1 MVTIYLTIVP
11 AKALKDG
18 KQKVRIAVSHRSQ
31 TRHIVTDV
39 VLNSAKEWKNGKV
52 VKRGDASYLNQK
64 LLARLNDVQH
74 IVDEIP
80 YTEGI
85 SCSEL
90 VETIQQTKTRKSHT
104 LRSAFEEMQEVST
117 AKESTKTVYRCCF
130 NFITSIIPEKTLVNH
145 ITPLM
150 VNRLVKEG
158 SRKVSPASL
167 QCRVAFLS
175 QIINYCQ
182 RNGYTEFITNPTEG
196 LNKNVIAIRQNWLSP
211 DEIRNIRDCEIQKKD
226 FVKFRDIFMLSYY
239 LGGINIIDIAKIN
252 FNECSDTLHY
262 IRTKTERKA
271 KANPFVEFSIPNEA
285 KQIIDKYKGRN
296 GHLGISISPEIRI
309 CKIFGEIVRRYRDT
323 LNLPSLTFY
332 SARKS
337 FAQHAFMLGESES
350 VIDYVLGHSLG
361 GGKNKMLY
369 SYVKVTP
376 EMATAC
382 VRKVCD
388 FIASSRNF

>member
-1 MVTIYLTIVP
+1 MATLYLTVVQ

-18 KQKVRIAVSHRSQ
+18 KQKVRIAVAHRSQ
-31 TRHIVTDV
+31 TRYIVTDV

-52 VKRGDASYLNQK
+52 VKRDDASYLNQK

-74 IVDEIP
+74 ILDEIP
-80 YTEGI
+80 YTEGLT
-85 SCSEL
+85 CTEL
-90 VETIQQTKTRKSHT
+90 VETIQHAKAKKSHT
-104 LRSAFEEMQEVST
+104 LRSAFEELQETST
-117 AKESTKTVYRCCF
+117 AKESSKTVYRCCF
-130 NFITSIIPEKTLVNH
+130 NFITSIIPGKTLVNH

-150 VNRLVKEG
+150 VSRLVKEG
-158 SRKVSPASL
+158 SRKISPISL
-167 QCRVAFLS
+167 QCRVALLS

>member
-31 TRHIVTDV
+31 TRYIVTDV
-39 VLNSAKEWKNGKV
+39 ILNSAKEWKNGKV
-52 VKRGDASYLNQK
+52 VKRGDATYLNQK

-74 IVDEIP
+74 ILDEIP
-80 YTEGI
+80 YTEGLT
-85 SCSEL
+85 CGEL
-90 VETIQQTKTRKSHT
+90 VETIQHAKAKKSHT

-150 VNRLVKEG
+150 VSRLVKEG
-158 SRKVSPASL
+158 SRKVSPVSL
-167 QCRVAFLS
+167 QSRVALLS

-182 RNGYTEFITNPTEG
+182 RNGYTEFLTNPTGG

-285 KQIIDKYKGRN
+285 KLIIDKYKERN
-296 GHLGISISPEIRI
+296 GHLGISISPEMRI
-309 CKIFGEIVRRYRDT
+309 SKIFGNIVRRYRDT
-323 LNLPSLTFY
+323 LNLPQLTFY

-350 VIDYVLGHSLG
+350 IIDYVLGHSLG

>member
-1 MVTIYLTIVP
+1 MATLYLTVVQ

-18 KQKVRIAVSHRSQ
+18 KQKVRIAVAHRSQ
-31 TRHIVTDV
+31 TRYIVTDV
-39 VLNSAKEWKNGKV
+39 VLNSAKEWKKGKV
-52 VKRGDASYLNQK
+52 VKRDDASYLNQK

-74 IVDEIP
+74 ILDEIP
-80 YTEGI
+80 YTEGLT
-85 SCSEL
+85 CTEL
-90 VETIQQTKTRKSHT
+90 VETIQHAKAKKSHT
-104 LRSAFEEMQEVST
+104 LRSAFEELQETST
-117 AKESTKTVYRCCF
+117 AKESSKTVYRCCF

-150 VNRLVKEG
+150 VSRLVKEG
-158 SRKVSPASL
+158 SRKISPISL
-167 QCRVAFLS
+167 QCRVALLS

>member
-1 MVTIYLTIVP
+1 MATLYLTVVQ

-18 KQKVRIAVSHRSQ
+18 KQKVRIAVAHRSQ
-31 TRHIVTDV
+31 TRYIVTDV

-52 VKRGDASYLNQK
+52 VKRDDASYLNQK

-74 IVDEIP
+74 ILDEIP
-80 YTEGI
+80 YTEGLT
-85 SCSEL
+85 CTEL
-90 VETIQQTKTRKSHT
+90 VETIQHAKAKKSHT
-104 LRSAFEEMQEVST
+104 LRSAFEELQETST
-117 AKESTKTVYRCCF
+117 AKESSKTVYRCCF

-150 VNRLVKEG
+150 VSRLVKEG
-158 SRKVSPASL
+158 SRKISPISL
-167 QCRVAFLS
+167 QCRVALLS

-211 DEIRNIRDCEIQKKD
+211 DEIRNIRDCEIQRKD

-262 IRTKTERKA
+262 IRTKTERNA
-271 KANPFVEFSIPNEA
+271 KANPFVEFSIPYEA
-285 KQIIDKYKGRN
+285 KLIIDKYKEKN
-296 GHLGISISPEIRI
+296 GHLGISISPEMRI
-309 CKIFGEIVRRYRDT
+309 CKTFGNIVRRYRDT
-323 LNLPSLTFY
+323 LNLPQLTFY

>member
-1 MVTIYLTIVP
+1 
-11 AKALKDG
+11 
-18 KQKVRIAVSHRSQ
+18 
-31 TRHIVTDV
+31 
-39 VLNSAKEWKNGKV
+39 
-52 VKRGDASYLNQK
+52 
-64 LLARLNDVQH
+64 
-74 IVDEIP
+74 
-80 YTEGI
+80 
-85 SCSEL
+85 
-90 VETIQQTKTRKSHT
+90 
-104 LRSAFEEMQEVST
+104 
-117 AKESTKTVYRCCF
+117 
-130 NFITSIIPEKTLVNH
+130 
-145 ITPLM
+145 
-150 VNRLVKEG
+150 
-158 SRKVSPASL
+158 
-167 QCRVAFLS
+167 
-175 QIINYCQ
+175 
-182 RNGYTEFITNPTEG
+182 
-196 LNKNVIAIRQNWLSP
+196 
-211 DEIRNIRDCEIQKKD
+211 
-226 FVKFRDIFMLSYY
+226 MLSYY

-285 KQIIDKYKGRN
+285 KQIINKYKGRN
-296 GHLGISISPEIRI
+296 GHLGISISPEMRI
-309 CKIFGEIVRRYRDT
+309 CKIFGYIARKYRDT

-361 GGKNKMLY
+361 GGKNNMLY

>member
-1 MVTIYLTIVP
+1 MATLYLTVVQ

-18 KQKVRIAVSHRSQ
+18 KQKVRIAVAHRSQ
-31 TRHIVTDV
+31 TRYIVTDV

-52 VKRGDASYLNQK
+52 VKRDDASYLNQK

-74 IVDEIP
+74 ILDEIP
-80 YTEGI
+80 YTEGLT
-85 SCSEL
+85 CTEL
-90 VETIQQTKTRKSHT
+90 VETIQHAKAKKSHT
-104 LRSAFEEMQEVST
+104 LRSAFEELQETST
-117 AKESTKTVYRCCF
+117 AKESSKTVYRCCF

-150 VNRLVKEG
+150 VSRLVKEG
-158 SRKVSPASL
+158 SRKISPISL
-167 QCRVAFLS
+167 QCRVALLS

-211 DEIRNIRDCEIQKKD
+211 DEIRNIRDCEIQRKD

-296 GHLGISISPEIRI
+296 GHLAISISPEIRI
-309 CKIFGEIVRRYRDT
+309 CKIFGQIVRRYRNS

>member
-1 MVTIYLTIVP
+1 MATIYLTIVP

-31 TRHIVTDV
+31 TRYIVTDV

-52 VKRGDASYLNQK
+52 VKRGDATYLNQK

-182 RNGYTEFITNPTEG
+182 RNGYTEFIKNPTEG

-382 VRKVCD
+382 ARL
-388 FIASSRNF
+388 FHLR

>member
-1 MVTIYLTIVP
+1 MATLYLTVVQ

-18 KQKVRIAVSHRSQ
+18 KQKVRIAVAHRSQ
-31 TRHIVTDV
+31 TRYIVTDV

-52 VKRGDASYLNQK
+52 VKRDDASYLNQK

-74 IVDEIP
+74 ILDEIP
-80 YTEGI
+80 YTEGLT
-85 SCSEL
+85 CTEL
-90 VETIQQTKTRKSHT
+90 VETIQHAKAKKSHT
-104 LRSAFEEMQEVST
+104 LRSAFEELQETST
-117 AKESTKTVYRCCF
+117 AKESSKTVYRCCF

-150 VNRLVKEG
+150 VSRLVKEG
-158 SRKVSPASL
+158 SRKISPISL
-167 QCRVAFLS
+167 QCRVALLS

-211 DEIRNIRDCEIQKKD
+211 DEIRNIRDCEIQRKD

-296 GHLGISISPEIRI
+296 GHLGISISPEMRI
-309 CKIFGEIVRRYRDT
+309 CKIFGDIARKYRGT

-361 GGKNKMLY
+361 GGKNNMLY

>member
-1 MVTIYLTIVP
+1 MATLYLTVVQ

-18 KQKVRIAVSHRSQ
+18 KQKVRIAVAHRSQ
-31 TRHIVTDV
+31 TRYIVTDV

-52 VKRGDASYLNQK
+52 VKRDDASYLNQK

-74 IVDEIP
+74 ILDEIP
-80 YTEGI
+80 YTEGLT
-85 SCSEL
+85 CTEL
-90 VETIQQTKTRKSHT
+90 VETIQHAKAKKSHT
-104 LRSAFEEMQEVST
+104 LRSAFEELQETST
-117 AKESTKTVYRCCF
+117 AKESSKTVYRCCF

-150 VNRLVKEG
+150 VSRLVKEG
-158 SRKVSPASL
+158 SRKISPISL
-167 QCRVAFLS
+167 QCRVALLS

-296 GHLGISISPEIRI
+296 GHLAISISPEIRI

>member
-1 MVTIYLTIVP
+1 
-11 AKALKDG
+11 
-18 KQKVRIAVSHRSQ
+18 
-31 TRHIVTDV
+31 
-39 VLNSAKEWKNGKV
+39 
-52 VKRGDASYLNQK
+52 
-64 LLARLNDVQH
+64 
-74 IVDEIP
+74 
-80 YTEGI
+80 
-85 SCSEL
+85 
-90 VETIQQTKTRKSHT
+90 
-104 LRSAFEEMQEVST
+104 
-117 AKESTKTVYRCCF
+117 
-130 NFITSIIPEKTLVNH
+130 
-145 ITPLM
+145 
-150 VNRLVKEG
+150 
-158 SRKVSPASL
+158 
-167 QCRVAFLS
+167 
-175 QIINYCQ
+175 
-182 RNGYTEFITNPTEG
+182 
-196 LNKNVIAIRQNWLSP
+196 
-211 DEIRNIRDCEIQKKD
+211 
-226 FVKFRDIFMLSYY
+226 MLSYY

>member
-1 MVTIYLTIVP
+1 MATLYLTVVQ

-18 KQKVRIAVSHRSQ
+18 KQKVRIAVAHRSQ
-31 TRHIVTDV
+31 TRYIVTDV

-52 VKRGDASYLNQK
+52 VKRDDASYLNQK

-74 IVDEIP
+74 ILDEIP
-80 YTEGI
+80 YTEGLT
-85 SCSEL
+85 CTEL
-90 VETIQQTKTRKSHT
+90 VETIQHAKAKKSHT
-104 LRSAFEEMQEVST
+104 LRSAFEELQETST
-117 AKESTKTVYRCCF
+117 AKESSKTVYRCCF

-150 VNRLVKEG
+150 VSRLVKEG
-158 SRKVSPASL
+158 SRKISPISL
-167 QCRVAFLS
+167 QCRVALLS

-211 DEIRNIRDCEIQKKD
+211 DEIRNIRDCEIQRKD

-296 GHLGISISPEIRI
+296 GHLGISISPEMRI
-309 CKIFGEIVRRYRDT
+309 CKIFGDIARKYRDT

>member
-31 TRHIVTDV
+31 TRYIVTDV

-52 VKRGDASYLNQK
+52 VKRGDATYLNQK

-90 VETIQQTKTRKSHT
+90 VETIQQAKTRKSHT

-158 SRKVSPASL
+158 CRKVSPASL

-296 GHLGISISPEIRI
+296 GHLAISISPEIRI

-388 FIASSRNF
+388 FITSSRNF

>member
-31 TRHIVTDV
+31 TRYIVTDV

-52 VKRGDASYLNQK
+52 VKRGDATYLNQK

-90 VETIQQTKTRKSHT
+90 VETIQQAKTRKSHT

-158 SRKVSPASL
+158 CRKVSPASL

-296 GHLGISISPEIRI
+296 GHLAISISPEIRI

>member
-1 MVTIYLTIVP
+1 MATLYLTVVQ

-18 KQKVRIAVSHRSQ
+18 KQKVRIAVAHRSQ
-31 TRHIVTDV
+31 TRYIVTDV

-52 VKRGDASYLNQK
+52 VKRDDASYLNQK

-74 IVDEIP
+74 ILDEIP
-80 YTEGI
+80 YTEGLT
-85 SCSEL
+85 CTEL
-90 VETIQQTKTRKSHT
+90 VETIQHAKAKKSHT
-104 LRSAFEEMQEVST
+104 LRSAFEELQETST
-117 AKESTKTVYRCCF
+117 AKESSKTVYRCCF

-150 VNRLVKEG
+150 VSRLVKEG
-158 SRKVSPASL
+158 SRKISPISL
-167 QCRVAFLS
+167 QCRVALLS